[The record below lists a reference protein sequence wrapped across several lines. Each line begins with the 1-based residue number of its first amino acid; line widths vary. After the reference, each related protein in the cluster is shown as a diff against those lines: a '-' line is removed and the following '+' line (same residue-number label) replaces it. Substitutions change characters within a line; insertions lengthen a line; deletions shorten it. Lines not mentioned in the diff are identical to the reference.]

1 MPVAAL
7 AAAHAAVGKVLI
19 EVRKILILALV
30 LGGGGGGG
38 GGGAARHPF
47 QFGSVTQAV
56 RHPKGRTRVA

>member
-38 GGGAARHPF
+38 GAARHPF
-47 QFGSVTQAV
+47 PFGSVAQAI